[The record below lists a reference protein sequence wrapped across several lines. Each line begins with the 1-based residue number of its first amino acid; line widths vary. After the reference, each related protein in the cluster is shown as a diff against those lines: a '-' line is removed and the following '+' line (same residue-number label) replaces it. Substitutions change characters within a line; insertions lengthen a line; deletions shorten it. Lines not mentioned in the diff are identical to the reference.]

1 MCLSIPSKV
10 VKISEDKTMCTV
22 DTMGVQRDA
31 SLMMMEDDAIVVGDY
46 VLLHIGFVMNKID
59 DDDALAS
66 IETYKEILELMDE
79 EDRKRAILE
88 DDECEARGEQYTQ
101 EIKNNG

>member
-10 VKISEDKTMCTV
+10 VKIDKENEIATV

-31 SLMMMEDDAIVVGDY
+31 SLSLMSEEDIKVGDY

-59 DDDALAS
+59 EAEALDS
-66 IETYKEILELMDE
+66 LELYKEIIAAMNE
-79 EDRKRAILE
+79 EDRLEAILE
-88 DDECEARGEQYTQ
+88 ADECPNRGA
-101 EIKNNG
+101 

>member
-10 VKISEDKTMCTV
+10 VKISDDKTMCTV

-31 SLMMMEDDAIVVGDY
+31 NLMMMEDNDVKVGDY

-59 DDDALAS
+59 EVEAAAS
-66 IETYKEILELMDE
+66 IETYREILEAMDE
-79 EDRKRAILE
+79 QERREAIT
-88 DDECEARGEQYTQ
+88 DDDNCPNR
-101 EIKNNG
+101 EI

>member
-10 VKISEDKTMCTV
+10 VKIDKENEIATV

-31 SLMMMEDDAIVVGDY
+31 SLSLMSQEDIHVGDY

-59 DDDALAS
+59 EKEALES
-66 IETYKEILELMDE
+66 LELYREIIDAMNE
-79 EDRKRAILE
+79 EDRQSAILE
-88 DDECEARGEQYTQ
+88 ADECSNIEV
-101 EIKNNG
+101 

>member
-31 SLMMMEDDAIVVGDY
+31 NLMMMEDDDVTVGDY

-59 DDDALAS
+59 EIEALAS
-66 IETYKEILELMDE
+66 IDTYKEILEVMNE

-88 DDECEARGEQYTQ
+88 DDECEARGEQYAE
-101 EIKNNG
+101 EIKN

>member
-10 VKISEDKTMCTV
+10 IKIDKENAVATV

-31 SLMMMEDDAIVVGDY
+31 SLDLVAEEEIKIGDY

-59 DDDALAS
+59 EVDALES
-66 IETYKEILELMDE
+66 LELYKEIIAAMNE
-79 EDRKRAILE
+79 EDRQAAILE
-88 DDECEARGEQYTQ
+88 ADECPNRGQ
-101 EIKNNG
+101 

>member
-46 VLLHIGFVMNKID
+46 VAIMYCF
-59 DDDALAS
+59 
-66 IETYKEILELMDE
+66 ILVL
-79 EDRKRAILE
+79 
-88 DDECEARGEQYTQ
+88 
-101 EIKNNG
+101 